1 MPVTPDAAPH
11 LRAAGHD
18 AIHAVDLGLARSS
31 DNELLTVARREER
44 VIITADLDYPR
55 LIALEQARPSRRHLV
70 PRRCVLGP
78 RDACAARSG
87 LGPRVHTRPRT
98 FNRCRRSQAHPSP
111 RPAYQQVTGNARQ
124 RGESV
129 VSTTRRTAAASTRR
143 RNLTISAPEGRS
155 ASAQFRF
162 SSMQRIR
169 FDNRALRYSATFRA
183 T

>member
-1 MPVTPDAAPH
+1 MPVTPDAGPH

-31 DNELLTVARREER
+31 DDELLTVARREER

-55 LIALEQARPSRRHLV
+55 LIALQQADRPGIILFRGGAYSDREMLALLDR
-70 PRRCVLGP
+70 VLTRAP
-78 RDACAARSG
+78 PHSASNTQSLSSIASASVAAPCLSAS
-87 LGPRVHTRPRT
+87 
-98 FNRCRRSQAHPSP
+98 NRQCQSAGQ
-111 RPAYQQVTGNARQ
+111 
-124 RGESV
+124 SV

-143 RNLTISAPEGRS
+143 RNLTTSAPEGTS
-155 ASAQFRF
+155 ASAQVRS

-169 FDNRALRYSATFRA
+169 FDNRALPYSASFRA